1 MSRTERLLAHA
12 AALGFTLFAAGC
24 HASLPGPATCDASSR
39 CAEGETCTLGRCRD
53 AGSLPASTL
62 ATRLQLRPTGWRL
75 RGAPPLHDGGSSPEE
90 FVIHGERGE
99 TQHVDDEVGLAIRR
113 GETRLVLE
121 FGSLPFARRPAA
133 AKARA
138 SEPSTAALEGRA
150 IERALVVFEPQR
162 ISDATFGLIDVEV
175 ALESA
180 PGPREDAVESA
191 REARAS
197 LPMRLGTFVATPGA
211 PLVLDVTELVRI
223 WEREHRGAASLEVGA
238 LPRAGVRASY
248 ALGRLDAGS
257 PRLEVYLAPSDA
269 ERAAARASAHTT
281 SASPA
286 HDDDR
291 ATRAE
296 ETE

>member
-1 MSRTERLLAHA
+1 VPAVSRTERLLAHA
-12 AALGFTLFAAGC
+12 AALGVMLFGAGC
-24 HASLPGPATCDASSR
+24 HASLPGPATCDASSPCR
-39 CAEGETCTLGRCRD
+39 EGESCSLGRCRD

-75 RGAPPLHDGGSSPEE
+75 RGAPPLRDGGATLEE
-90 FVIHGERGE
+90 LV
-99 TQHVDDEVGLAIRR
+99 VDAER

-121 FGSLPFARRPAA
+121 FGSLPFARWPAT

-138 SEPSTAALEGRA
+138 AEPSSASLEGRP

-162 ISDATFGLIDVEV
+162 TSDATFGLIDVEV

-180 PGPREDAVESA
+180 SRPREDASVEGP

-197 LPMRLGTFVATPGA
+197 LPMRLGAFVATPGA
-211 PLVLDVTELVRI
+211 PLVLDVTELVRA

-257 PRLEVYLAPSDA
+257 PRLDVYLAPSDD
-269 ERAAARASAHTT
+269 ERAAARAGAQTR
-281 SASPA
+281 SASPGR
-286 HDDDR
+286 DEDR
-291 ATRAE
+291 EPREEEAE
-296 ETE
+296 